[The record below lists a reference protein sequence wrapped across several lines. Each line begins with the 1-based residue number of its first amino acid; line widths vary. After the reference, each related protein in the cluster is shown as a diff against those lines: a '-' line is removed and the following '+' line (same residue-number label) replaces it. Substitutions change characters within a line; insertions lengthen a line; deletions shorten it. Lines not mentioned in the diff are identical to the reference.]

1 MIVLVTSVR
10 KNSTFSSQHGIFLIS
25 LGSFCAIKLLNGFPK
40 RSVWFP
46 ACLCVT
52 GLTDTP
58 TYGNC
63 VPKSEIF
70 KKTGIFCYRT
80 ISFIKIDLMSELSW
94 NKNGTVLKLQR
105 PRNSAVAIIRY
116 IVCKKLWVLIPLK
129 TVSKSYV
136 KKNIAKS
143 NLTNGTWTCGF

>member
-1 MIVLVTSVR
+1 MIVLVPSVR
-10 KNSTFSSQHGIFLIS
+10 KNSTFSSQHGVFLIS
-25 LGSFCAIKLLNGFPK
+25 IGSFCAIKLLNGFPK

-70 KKTGIFCYRT
+70 FKKSVFFVIGLFP
-80 ISFIKIDLMSELSW
+80 S
-94 NKNGTVLKLQR
+94 
-105 PRNSAVAIIRY
+105 
-116 IVCKKLWVLIPLK
+116 
-129 TVSKSYV
+129 
-136 KKNIAKS
+136 
-143 NLTNGTWTCGF
+143 